1 MVLLK
6 QSSKMEFDRVLG
18 FSEGF
23 HDAALCVVDT
33 EGEILF
39 ASSSERYSGRK
50 NDSRITT
57 KLIQAAH
64 PFLQDRQYVKAY
76 YEDQQKKNWRMML
89 SGQRKCKPTTMS
101 YDYSYPHHMSH
112 AAAAFQTGPYNEA
125 VAVVIDAIGEFD
137 TASIWTCSYKDG
149 KAVYNKKWSMKY
161 PKSLGLFY
169 SAMTGRVSLR
179 PMDEEYIMMG
189 MAAYGKPIYVN
200 EMKPLLKRNLH
211 RGARYFQPDGKDV
224 DIAATAQR
232 ILEEGVLSIFD
243 KASKYG
249 DNFVYGGG
257 VALNCVA
264 NSIIVKKYP
273 NLWIMP
279 CPGDAGGALG
289 AAALTVGCK
298 LNWKDPYLGYEL
310 PTVDEKEVV
319 KQLLKNKIVGVA
331 SGKAEFGP
339 RALGN
344 RSLLADPRGA
354 TIKND
359 VNAIKNRQK
368 FRPFAPAILE
378 EHYHNYFLGN
388 PDSKYM
394 QYTSICTKPHE
405 FPAIVHADNTSRVQT
420 VGPNDNTILRKVL
433 ELWYKKTKCPM
444 LLNTSLN
451 IRNSPMVNDYY
462 DAISFGKMYD
472 VPVIV
477 K

>member
-1 MVLLK
+1 
-6 QSSKMEFDRVLG
+6 MEFERVLG

-23 HDAALCVVDT
+23 HDAALCVVDVD
-33 EGEILF
+33 GEILF
-39 ASSSERYSGRK
+39 ASSSERFSRRK
-50 NDSRITT
+50 NDRHICT
-57 KLIQAAH
+57 KLIQSIH
-64 PFLQDRQYVKAY
+64 PLLDGHNYVKAY
-76 YEDQQKKNWRMML
+76 YEDQKVKNWRL
-89 SGQRKCKPTTMS
+89 WLAGQKKSKTTTVS
-101 YDYSYPHHMSH
+101 YDYHYPHHMSH
-112 AAAAFQTGPYNEA
+112 AAAAFQTSPYDEA
-125 VAVVIDAIGEFD
+125 VAVVIDAVGEFD
-137 TASIWTCSYKDG
+137 TASIWACSYDKG
-149 KAVYNKKWSMKY
+149 KAVYKKKWSMKY
-161 PKSLGLFY
+161 PRSVGLFY

-189 MAAYGKPIYVN
+189 MAAYGKPIYIN
-200 EMKPLLKRNLH
+200 EMRPLLKRNLH

-232 ILEEGVLSIFD
+232 ILEEEVLSIFD
-243 KASKYG
+243 RASKYG

-264 NSIIVKKYP
+264 NSMIVKKYP

-298 LNWKDPYLGYEL
+298 LNWKDPYLGYEM
-310 PTVDEKEVV
+310 PTVDEKLVV

-344 RSLLADPRGA
+344 RSLLADPRGP
-354 TIKND
+354 TMKIK
-359 VNAIKNRQK
+359 VNEIKRRQK

-394 QYTSICTKPHE
+394 QFTSICTKPDE

-420 VGPNDNTILRKVL
+420 VGPNDNTVLRKVL
-433 ELWYKKTKCPM
+433 ELWYKKTRCPM

-451 IRNSPMVNDYY
+451 IRGNPIVNDHY
-462 DAISFGKMYD
+462 DAVNFSKMYD
-472 VPVIV
+472 VPVII